1 MNKYLL
7 EHTFDIIQ
15 GEITTLIPLSGL
27 HVWLLRDTQ
36 DYLFNTKQKA
46 LKEKKKVVVIFSFY
60 SKLTGTNK
68 KNKIKTFRHRKLW
81 SLVKPQFLL
90 MRFSYKLLKVSAGW
104 RFNCPTTPTVCTGW
118 QHYRL
123 RSDSDCSHESLPG
136 HRGRK
141 RYLWGRIESHQ
152 LLLTIY
158 LNS

>member
-36 DYLFNTKQKA
+36 DYLFNTEQKA

-68 KNKIKTFRHRKLW
+68 KKKIKTFRHRKLW

-104 RFNCPTTPTVCTGW
+104 KFNCPTTPTVCNIIGW
-118 QHYRL
+118 GLTLTAAMKACQATEGEKDTYEVEL
-123 RSDSDCSHESLPG
+123 RVTSFHSL
-136 HRGRK
+136 
-141 RYLWGRIESHQ
+141 Y
-152 LLLTIY
+152 T
-158 LNS
+158 